1 MSAEPHEEHDELEVR
16 QAPDVLDRRS
26 LMAVTVGSVI
36 ITGVALVV
44 AWLLLDAWGQKPRTT
59 PPPVAPRT
67 IGTLEQTLVLDTKRG
82 LALRAEQEASL
93 GKWEWVDRDAG
104 VARIPIAE
112 AIDVLASDPIPA
124 DRPLSPPVS
133 SKEAP

>member
-1 MSAEPHEEHDELEVR
+1 MSTEPHEELEIR

-26 LMAVTVGSVI
+26 MMAVTVGSVI

-44 AWLLLDAWGQKPRTT
+44 AWSLLEAWGQKLRTT
-59 PPPVAPRT
+59 PPAVAPRT

-82 LALRAEQEASL
+82 LDLRAEQKASL
-93 GKWEWVDRDAG
+93 QRWEWVDRDAG

-112 AIDVLASDPIPA
+112 AIDVLASDPVPA
-124 DRPLSPPVS
+124 DRPLSSPTSP
-133 SKEAP
+133 KELR